1 MRIQRFLAAA
11 WATVHGPSDPRN
23 LLLSLLD
30 NGFAGLSASPG
41 PRAVDWSAVRA
52 AADDLPI
59 GFAGVRAAGPLS
71 DSSPLNSFSSEVAGE
86 LEVARR
92 AVSAAVTMARTLG
105 APLVVLDLG
114 VVSVLGDIECEDLGA
129 PGDGWAGERAQALL
143 ARRNVGRDAAVELAR
158 SSKLLVSEALAVR
171 ARVQVAQGAFGSAG
185 GASGL
190 QWDDYACK
198 QRVAEMA
205 GRLQGPAGLQERL
218 LLGESEVRAGAKV

>member
-71 DSSPLNSFSSEVAGE
+71 DSSPLNGFSSEVAGE
-86 LEVARR
+86 LGVARR

-114 VVSVLGDIECEDLGA
+114 VVSVLGDIECGDLGA
-129 PGDGWAGERAQALL
+129 PGYEWGEERAKALL
-143 ARRNVGRDAAVELAR
+143 ARRNVGRDAAVERACRELFDLMKRYEDIDFCITQSRSVRSVVDVAALHDIYADLSNRSLGYWHDAALCAR
-158 SSKLLVSEALAVR
+158 NLVATT
-171 ARVQVAQGAFGSAG
+171 
-185 GASGL
+185 AS
-190 QWDDYACK
+190 
-198 QRVAEMA
+198 
-205 GRLQGPAGLQERL
+205 
-218 LLGESEVRAGAKV
+218 